1 MVIMFVAAEVT
12 SGPAFRCN
20 RGPVSKGLRV
30 CCRRKMER
38 RSAARF
44 SSSGG
49 TVHIEQEMQI
59 PILSRADSTATAIS
73 SKGYQR
79 RWLVFGLAAL
89 LGIAYLFSGQSEAA
103 RRSYRGR
110 SSYSSRAASAARA
123 NRTRMI
129 SSLQKQVSSAREVL
143 KNLESQAVMTQSQL
157 TSASTKLESIQQEIE
172 NIRQDAV
179 LAAKTLRD
187 LESEI
192 TLAQSSRS
200 EFGKAIA
207 AVDDAKRA
215 VHLAIHEV
223 LNLPLEEN
231 SPGIDAARADL
242 QKFSDSQRDKLEAD
256 DRYKNADKAMRDAI
270 RHLGQVRTK
279 MYQADK
285 DWAAAH
291 QDLIDANEKKREEEK
306 IRRQTGTAVT
316 GKKHELQNMASVAAN
331 ARSVISMG
339 EYRLR
344 QMGAST
350 RSSSAKSSSSQKK
363 STQH

>member
-1 MVIMFVAAEVT
+1 MFVAAEVT
-12 SGPAFRCN
+12 SEPAFPCN
-20 RGPVSKGLRV
+20 RGPVSIRLRV
-30 CCRRKMER
+30 CYRRKLER

-44 SSSGG
+44 SSSVGS

-59 PILSRADSTATAIS
+59 PISSRADSTATAIS

-89 LGIAYLFSGQSEAA
+89 FGMAFLFSGQSEAA

-110 SSYSSRAASAARA
+110 SSYSSRAATAARA

-157 TSASTKLESIQQEIE
+157 TSVSSKLEGIQQEIE

-192 TLAQSSRS
+192 TLAQSPSS
-200 EFGKAIA
+200 EFGKASA
-207 AVDDAKRA
+207 AVDDAKKS
-215 VHLAIHEV
+215 VHLTIHEV

-256 DRYKNADKAMRDAI
+256 DRYKNSDKAMRDAI
-270 RHLGQVRTK
+270 RHLGQVRAK

-291 QDLIDANEKKREEEK
+291 QDLIDANEKKHEEEK
-306 IRRQTGTAVT
+306 VRRQTGTAVT

-331 ARSVISMG
+331 ARSIISMG

-350 RSSSAKSSSSQKK
+350 GASSAKNSSSQKK
-363 STQH
+363 STQR